1 MKIASFPRASTPG
14 NREETQSLDF
24 LLPESVKDFVF
35 DLHDSMRRAKRVHEL
50 EPLYNTEF
58 KKLTDAY
65 FKGST
70 WPEAEVIQNQCSNDE
85 LFLCFYRELR
95 NRHLFATTNV
105 RGSETRAVRRG
116 GEGEEGGVPGG
127 GEGVTT
133 ANMLLT

>member
-1 MKIASFPRASTPG
+1 M
-14 NREETQSLDF
+14 DF
-24 LLPESVKDFVF
+24 LLPETVKDFVF

-50 EPLYNTEF
+50 EPLYNSEF

-105 RGSETRAVRRG
+105 RVSTCAAR
-116 GEGEEGGVPGG
+116 
-127 GEGVTT
+127 
-133 ANMLLT
+133 